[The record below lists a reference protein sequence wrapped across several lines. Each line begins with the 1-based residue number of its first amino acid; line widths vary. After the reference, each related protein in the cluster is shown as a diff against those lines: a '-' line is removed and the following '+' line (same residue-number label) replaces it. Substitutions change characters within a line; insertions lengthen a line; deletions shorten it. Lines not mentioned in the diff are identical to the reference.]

1 VVSCTSTG
9 ELHERIYAPHRVLT
23 AAGFTTAR
31 HDGDG
36 AFELA
41 DQRAVEHPD
50 EVASL
55 LVRAGVPPVT
65 LRVERDDLETHFLR
79 LISAEGSRGR

>member
-1 VVSCTSTG
+1 
-9 ELHERIYAPHRVLT
+9 LQ
-23 AAGFTTAR
+23 
-31 HDGDG
+31 GDLVAEG
-36 AFELA
+36 FELA